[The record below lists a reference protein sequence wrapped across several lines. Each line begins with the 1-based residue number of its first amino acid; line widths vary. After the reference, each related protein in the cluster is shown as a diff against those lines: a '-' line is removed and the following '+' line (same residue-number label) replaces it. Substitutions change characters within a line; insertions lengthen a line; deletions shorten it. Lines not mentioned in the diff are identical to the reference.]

1 MIRLVTISAI
11 VAMLSLVQLPLSG
24 TRAQN
29 QTHRT
34 ATRHRA
40 RHTPPWPPKCS
51 PEPPT
56 KDCPSG
62 LECIDRRCIPT
73 ETASTLSR
81 QVANNSLVS
90 SLLLDIGER
99 LRAFTFIGTRIEMA
113 THWVP
118 WNSRRSGLPADA
130 VAIGADKGRPG
141 DPITY
146 VCRGELQ
153 GAGTLPGK
161 VVAGRCNVAWGRRE
175 FLLTDYEVAVST
187 VGCWGWPKAEWG
199 AWLRAGSW
207 NVCRS
212 YYKADRGFH
221 IGGGDLQIDYG
232 WQGGRLE
239 GHSCTFGWDG
249 GSRTVVLPEVFYPT
263 CPAELRHPPSS
274 GPTTTPSDPRI
285 TSITIS
291 PSPITAGAETTLT
304 VILDRPAPSGG
315 FAVGISHV
323 TNTGTDDVIVNMP
336 TSMQF
341 TQGASSFPF
350 IIRTQRRTSRRTDI
364 LFTAFHNTDQRSVN
378 LFIDP

>member
-1 MIRLVTISAI
+1 LIRLITISAI
-11 VAMLSLVQLPLSG
+11 VATLSLVQIPASG
-24 TRAQN
+24 THAHNRAR
-29 QTHRT
+29 RT
-34 ATRHRA
+34 TRHRA
-40 RHTPPWPPKCS
+40 RHNPPFPPTCS

-62 LECIDRRCIPT
+62 LECMDRRCVPT
-73 ETASTLSR
+73 EKASTVSR
-81 QVANNSLVS
+81 QVANNGLVS
-90 SLLLDIGER
+90 SLLLDVGEV
-99 LRAFTFIGTRIEMA
+99 LQAFAFITGRIEMA

-153 GAGTLPGK
+153 GAGMLPGK
-161 VVAGRCNVAWGRRE
+161 VVAGRCNVAWRRRE
-175 FLLTDYEVAVST
+175 FLITDYEVAVST
-187 VGCWGWPKAEWG
+187 VGCWGWPKTEWG

-212 YYKADRGFH
+212 YYKADRGIH
-221 IGGGDLQIDYG
+221 IGGDHQTDYG

-263 CPAELRHPPSS
+263 CPAELRHPPPSS
-274 GPTTTPSDPRI
+274 PTTNPSDPKI
-285 TSITIS
+285 ASITVS
-291 PSPITAGAETTLT
+291 PSPITAGAQTTLT
-304 VILDRPAPSGG
+304 VTLDRPAPSSG

-323 TNTGTDDVIVNMP
+323 TNTGTDDVIINMP

-341 TQGASSFPF
+341 TQGATSFPF
-350 IIRTQRRTSRRTDI
+350 VIRTQRRTSLRTDI
-364 LFTAFHNTDQRSVN
+364 LFTAFHHADQKSVN